1 MVDICLMENA
11 ALLIAIIQNA
21 IDGIITIDER
31 GKIESINPSACK
43 LFDYTPEEVI
53 GKNVSMLMPPPDK
66 AQHDEYLNSYQH
78 TGHAHIIG
86 IGREVVGLKKD
97 GAIFPFRLGISEVQ
111 YSGRKIYT
119 GFIHDL
125 SREKEAESQL
135 KEYAAHLEELVEE
148 RTQSLKATVEALQTA
163 KEEVSLSLEK
173 EKELSLLKSR
183 FVSIASH
190 EFRTPLTSVQLS
202 VSLIEKYAEPFNT
215 PNIVKHVGKIKS
227 AVGNLTSILNDF
239 LSLEKLESGMQQPIY
254 NDFDLVQFAEV
265 ITEEMQLLAK
275 QNQNIIYQHTGTIGT
290 VWLDQNLLK
299 NCIVN
304 LINNAIKY
312 SGENTF
318 IGFTTEINKR
328 ACIITVSDN
337 GIGIPEADQK
347 HLFEAFFRAHN
358 TGTIPGTGLG
368 LNIVARYTNLM
379 NGKIDFKSDV
389 NQGALFTIT
398 FPIS

>member
-1 MVDICLMENA
+1 MENA

-43 LFDYTPEEVI
+43 LFEYVPEEVV
-53 GKNVSMLMPPPDK
+53 GKNVSILMPPPDK
-66 AQHDEYLNSYQH
+66 AQHDEYLARYQR

-86 IGREVVGLKKD
+86 VGREVVGLKKD
-97 GAIFPFRLGISEVQ
+97 GTVFPFRLGISEVQ

-125 SREKEAESQL
+125 SREKEAENQL

-148 RTQSLKATVEALQTA
+148 RTQSLKATVEALQKA

-173 EKELSLLKSR
+173 EKELGLLKSR

-202 VSLIEKYAEPFNT
+202 VSLIEKYAEPFNS
-215 PNIVKHVGKIKS
+215 PNIVKHVGKIKN

-239 LSLEKLESGMQQPIY
+239 LSLEKLESGMQEPTY

-265 ITEEMQLLAK
+265 ITEEMQVLAK
-275 QNQNIIYQHTGTIGT
+275 QNQNIIYQHTG
-290 VWLDQNLLK
+290 VKSMVRLDQNLLR

-318 IGFTTEINKR
+318 IGFTTEINER
-328 ACIITVSDN
+328 DCIITVSDN

-389 NQGALFTIT
+389 DQGTLFTIT
-398 FPIS
+398 FPMS

>member
-1 MVDICLMENA
+1 MENA

-43 LFDYTPEEVI
+43 LFNYSPEDVI

-66 AQHDEYLNSYQH
+66 EQHDEYLNRYQR

-86 IGREVVGLKKD
+86 VGREVAGLKKD
-97 GAIFPFRLGISEVQ
+97 GSIFPFRLGISEVQ

-125 SREKEAESQL
+125 SREKKAENQL

-148 RTQSLKATVEALQTA
+148 RTQSLKATVEALQMA

-173 EKELSLLKSR
+173 EKELGLLKSR

-202 VSLIEKYAEPFNT
+202 VSLIEKYAEAFNS

-227 AVGNLTSILNDF
+227 AVINLTNILNDF
-239 LSLEKLESGMQQPIY
+239 LSLEKLESGKEEPTY
-254 NDFDLVQFAEV
+254 HEFDLVKFAEG
-265 ITEEMQLLAK
+265 ITEEMQVLAK
-275 QNQNIIYQHTGTIGT
+275 QNQNIIYQHTGTRNT
-290 VWLDQNLLK
+290 VRLDQNLLK

-312 SGENTF
+312 SGENSF
-318 IGFTTEINKR
+318 IDFNTEINEKN
-328 ACIITVSDN
+328 CLITVNDN
-337 GIGIPEADQK
+337 GIGIPETDQK

-368 LNIVARYTNLM
+368 LNIVARYTQLM
-379 NGKIDFKSDV
+379 NGKIDFKSSV
-389 NQGALFTIT
+389 NQGTLFTIT
-398 FPIS
+398 FPMP